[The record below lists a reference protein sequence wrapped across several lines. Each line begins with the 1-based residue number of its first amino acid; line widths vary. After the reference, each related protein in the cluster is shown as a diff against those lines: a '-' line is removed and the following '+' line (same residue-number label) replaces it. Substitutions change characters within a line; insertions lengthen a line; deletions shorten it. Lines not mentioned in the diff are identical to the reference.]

1 MSSIKI
7 SFGGETRRVQL
18 CTLESEAKTLTYE
31 MLLNIAQSLFPQLRT
46 MSTVTFFWNDD
57 ENDVICCSSTEEVEE
72 AMRVMGSDKTRKTF
86 KFDVSGTVTD
96 SESNVVHTGIRCDNC
111 GVSPITG
118 VRYKCA
124 VREDFDLCSKCE
136 GSEVQ
141 PYAMIKIYSPEQAP
155 AAIFVAL
162 KDGKQNLGNHR
173 EAWKEFKHQM
183 RGKGCGG
190 RGGGRCNW
198 GNAGNNG
205 TDTKKASTENE
216 SGIPPGHPGSS
227 GSRFGRWGG
236 GGAPWCHGRKNWRQH
251 AEDTIAE
258 VQAQLAGTEAG
269 AIASPFLAAADAFAK
284 SMDIPDT
291 FTSPYFQSDV
301 LPSNTAPENDD
312 LEAQLF
318 RHATAVSDKEERDRQ
333 VVDQQLLDE
342 AMRQSLEEITLESG
356 AQNSEPS
363 PETSS
368 ASTIVAVGGGMSVN
382 TKTKPKARFVR
393 DVTFPDGTSVFP
405 GAVLRKTWRIRNDGN
420 EAWPEGVT
428 LVSAGGDDLLSHVSE
443 SAIPVPS
450 VVNAGDEFEISA
462 QLTVP
467 DAAGR
472 YVAYFR
478 LSTAEGSFFGQRMW
492 ADLRVTDEES
502 EWQVVSGL
510 LSVPSKSRSDSEDN
524 SSQSPRTEYPATH
537 AASEEPAPEVGTPR
551 DTSVTSAI
559 DIPPTVE
566 DLEAASTSAAES
578 PEAVAVWTRV
588 WATELALL
596 RDMGFDDPKTCFPL
610 LQKHVGVPVSLC
622 SEMNGVPPA
631 EGIQRVVAALL
642 GQSASSF

>member
-18 CTLESEAKTLTYE
+18 FTAESEAKTLTYE
-31 MLLNIAQSLFPQLRT
+31 MLLNIAQTLFPQLCT

-57 ENDVICCSSTEEVEE
+57 ENDIICCSSTEEVEE
-72 AMRVMGSDKTRKTF
+72 AMRVMQLDKKRKTF
-86 KFDVSGTVTD
+86 KFDVSGTVANH
-96 SESNVVHTGIRCDNC
+96 ESNVVHTGIRCDNC
-111 GVSPITG
+111 GVSPIVG
-118 VRYKCA
+118 LRYKCA

-141 PYAMIKIYSPEQAP
+141 PYPMVKIYRPEQAP
-155 AAIFVAL
+155 AAIFIAL
-162 KDGKQNLGNHR
+162 KDGKHDPGSNR

-183 RGKGCGG
+183 RGRGCGRG
-190 RGGGRCNW
+190 RW
-198 GNAGNNG
+198 GNFGANG
-205 TDTKKASTENE
+205 TDTKKVSTDNE
-216 SGIPPGHPGSS
+216 SGNPSGPSGSS
-227 GSRFGRWGG
+227 GHRFGRWGG

-258 VQAQLAGTEAG
+258 VQAQLAGTEAE
-269 AIASPFLAAADAFAK
+269 AIASPLLAAADAFAK
-284 SMDIPDT
+284 SMDIPDN
-291 FTSPYFQSDV
+291 FSPFFQSDTP
-301 LPSNTAPENDD
+301 PSNTAPENDD
-312 LEAQLF
+312 LEAQLL

-342 AMRQSLEEITLESG
+342 AMRQSLEEITLESS
-356 AQNSEPS
+356 AEPTVVAS
-363 PETSS
+363 PSIPLS
-368 ASTIVAVGGGMSVN
+368 STILPVGGGMSVN
-382 TKTKPKARFVR
+382 AKTKPKARFVR
-393 DVTFPDGTSVFP
+393 DVTFPDGTTVFP

-420 EAWPEGVT
+420 EAWPEGVA

-443 SAIPVPS
+443 SSIPVPP
-450 VVNAGDEFEISA
+450 VVSAGDEFEISV

-478 LSTAEGSFFGQRMW
+478 LCTAEGSAFGQRMW

-524 SSQSPRTEYPATH
+524 SQSPRSEYLDTRPP
-537 AASEEPAPEVGTPR
+537 SEVPAPSLAQATPR
-551 DTSVTSAI
+551 DSSVTSAI
-559 DIPPTVE
+559 HIPPTVE
-566 DLEAASTSAAES
+566 DLEPSTSAADS

-588 WATELALL
+588 WASELALL
-596 RDMGFDDPKTCFPL
+596 RDMGFNDPMASFPL

-622 SEMNGVPPA
+622 PEMNGVPPA